1 MRLEGKVAVI
11 TGAGRGI
18 GKAIA
23 VKMAAEGARVG
34 VVDVSPENCRIVV
47 AEIQD
52 QGGSAAS
59 FVCDV
64 SKRDAVEAML
74 QEVVQVFGPPDIL
87 VNNAGI
93 TRDALITD
101 LTDDQWDAVM
111 NVNLKSM
118 FIGIQT
124 VLKHMV
130 PDVNGKIINIASIAG
145 EMGNPGQTNYAA
157 AKAGVIGLTK
167 SLAKELAK
175 KGICVN
181 AVAPGLIDSEM
192 TQGVPDKV
200 KDFFIRQIPLGRMGK
215 PAEIAAACAFLASEE
230 ANYIT
235 GQVLRVNG
243 GWYL

>member
-1 MRLEGKVAVI
+1 
-11 TGAGRGI
+11 
-18 GKAIA
+18 
-23 VKMAAEGARVG
+23 
-34 VVDVSPENCRIVV
+34 
-47 AEIQD
+47 
-52 QGGSAAS
+52 
-59 FVCDV
+59 
-64 SKRDAVEAML
+64 
-74 QEVVQVFGPPDIL
+74 
-87 VNNAGI
+87 
-93 TRDALITD
+93 
-101 LTDDQWDAVM
+101 
-111 NVNLKSM
+111 
-118 FIGIQT
+118 
-124 VLKHMV
+124 MV

-230 ANYIT
+230 SNYIT

>member
-1 MRLEGKVAVI
+1 MRLKGKVAVI

-34 VVDVSPENCRIVV
+34 VVDISCENCQTVV
-47 AEIQD
+47 AEIQNL
-52 QGGSAAS
+52 GGSAAT

-93 TRDALITD
+93 TRDALIAD

-111 NVNLKSM
+111 NVNLKAM
-118 FIGIQT
+118 FISIQT
-124 VLKHMV
+124 VLKHMA
-130 PDVNGKIINIASIAG
+130 PGVNGKIINIASIAG
-145 EMGNPGQTNYAA
+145 EMGNSGQTNYAA

-175 KGICVN
+175 KKICVN

-192 TQGVPDKV
+192 TQTVPDKV
-200 KDFFIRQIPLGRMGK
+200 KEFFIRQIPLGRMGQ